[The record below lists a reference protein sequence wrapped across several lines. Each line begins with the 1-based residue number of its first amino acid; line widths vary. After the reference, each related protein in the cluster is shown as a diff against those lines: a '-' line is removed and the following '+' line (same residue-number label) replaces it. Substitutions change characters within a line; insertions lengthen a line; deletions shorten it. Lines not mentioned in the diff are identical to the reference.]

1 MAFIQRLVII
11 VVLVIVALGVLNSGA
26 LDNASTT
33 LTTAATHLSTG
44 LRSLLL
50 ALSLPALLLGGI
62 IALSPKHRTLGTEMA
77 VGGVVALIIA
87 TAGPVIMSWLGGAM
101 AAYSSSVL
109 GTR

>member
-11 VVLVIVALGVLNSGA
+11 VVLVIIGLGVLNSGA
-26 LDNASTT
+26 LDTASGT
-33 LTTAATHLSTG
+33 LTTAATHLTTG

-50 ALSLPALLLGGI
+50 ALSVPALLLGGV
-62 IALSPKHRTLGTEMA
+62 IALSPRHRQLGTEVA
-77 VGGVVALIIA
+77 VGGVIALVIA